1 MLKLV
6 SFENDGTIDVNGT
19 SFKGYVKTDYAT
31 LVEKF
36 GEPTYAEGGDKTT
49 VEWVIEFLT
58 ADEFGDEVAEIP
70 GEVLSVL
77 TTPSFVLTLFVQKS
91 GEILLL
97 LRGGDMLG
105 FNATSASTKLNLG
118 CFPHEFSFKSSGL
131 LVS

>member
-49 VEWVIEFLT
+49 AEWNIKFLT
-58 ADEFGDEVAEIP
+58 ADEFGDEDYIP
-70 GEVLSVL
+70 ATIYDWKRDYTPMGEYDWHI
-77 TTPSFVLTLFVQKS
+77 
-91 GEILLL
+91 G
-97 LRGGDMLG
+97 G
-105 FNATSASTKLNLG
+105 FNMYAVDMVEHALYR
-118 CFPHEFSFKSSGL
+118 
-131 LVS
+131 